1 MPSLWSKAI
10 NNANTARVAT
20 FKDAY
25 KINDKKDKFT
35 QIYNH
40 DAILPPC
47 QPESS
52 IKSHASIYY
61 VYVYIYIHSASLES
75 CSSVSSISIIT
86 IRLWMEG
93 IMSKKMSLGDCLW
106 V

>member
-47 QPESS
+47 QSESCQH
-52 IKSHASIYY
+52 ILRIR
-61 VYVYIYIHSASLES
+61 IYIH
-75 CSSVSSISIIT
+75 T
-86 IRLWMEG
+86 
-93 IMSKKMSLGDCLW
+93 
-106 V
+106 